1 MRLSLA
7 VAAVAIISI
16 GLHAP
21 ASNAQYEPPE
31 GRFSFTQYEP
41 NDVLRQKPL
50 EGSHELSLADAIALG
65 LRFNLNVQIERFSP
79 LIAEQESEASWGAYD
94 PVFAAEFG
102 YERSEV
108 PVTFVLEETEFQRNR
123 DLGGSGTL
131 DWLVPF
137 IGATLGV
144 SVLGSQETTNNSL
157 ESLSPKFNS
166 SVAFN
171 ARIPLLRG
179 LIWNEAWTNVKTSK
193 LGFGISRAD
202 FSKNVMD
209 VVRDI
214 KNIYWEVIAATEQV
228 RVAQTS
234 LDTANAL
241 LRQSRT
247 QYDVGVVSKVDVV
260 QAEAGVASRDYDL
273 IVAVNRNE
281 NSHDDLVNAVL
292 GPYLTATSSL
302 TFIPTTNPSDYK
314 TFTEGDVQE
323 AVATAF
329 ARRPELKA
337 AQARIETREVE
348 LKFAKNQRLPQF
360 DIAGSY
366 GYLGIDGKGNQDCV
380 VPFSDPAVPC
390 FGNNPGA
397 NPGPRGNFGTTYD
410 DYFSDEGNLNY
421 SVQGIVSIPLGNITA
436 RQAGHPSR
444 PTAASLQDRR
454 EATRAED
461 HPRYSRGRPHPQ
473 CLLSRHWGRRTK
485 QCRRPGAAPR
495 RANTPRTWRIDPLR
509 GAAPGSRPRTGREQ
523 VDLRNPGLPQCRH
536 GPRAP
541 AGNDLGNQQHS
552 SRSGG
557 TVAISCRYRTECA
570 GHGQGFL
577 GGRNQA

>member
-1 MRLSLA
+1 MRLTLGI
-7 VAAVAIISI
+7 AAIAIISI

-21 ASNAQYEPPE
+21 ASNAQYQPPE

-65 LRFNLNVQIERFSP
+65 LRFNLNVQIERFQP

-102 YERSEV
+102 YERSEF
-108 PVTFVLEETEFQRNR
+108 PNTFALEDTQTQVDR
-123 DLGGSGTL
+123 DLAGAGTL

-144 SVLGSQETTNNSL
+144 SVGGAQETTNNSL
-157 ESLSPKFNS
+157 ETLSPKFRS

-281 NSHDDLVNAVL
+281 NSHDGLVNAVL

-302 TFIPTTNPSDYK
+302 TFLPTTNPSDYK

-337 AQARIETREVE
+337 AQARIETREIQ

-366 GYLGIDGKGNQDCV
+366 GYLGIDGKLNPDCQFFNPAGGGAGQDCKSAGL
-380 VPFSDPAVPC
+380 PD
-390 FGNNPGA
+390 
-397 NPGPRGNFGTTYD
+397 PRGNFGTTYD
-410 DYFSDEGNLNY
+410 DYFSDEGSLNY

-436 RQAGHPSR
+436 RKRVTQADLELRRSKTEER
-444 PTAASLQDRR
+444 RLEQKIILDIR
-454 EATRAED
+454 EAVRTLNASYRGIGAAERSSAAAQEQLRAERIRLE
-461 HPRYSRGRPHPQ
+461 HGESTPFEV
-473 CLLSRHWGRRTK
+473 LLREADLVQAESKSITAIQVYRNAVTALERQQGTILETNNIHLD
-485 QCRRPGAAPR
+485 QVA
-495 RANTPRTWRIDPLR
+495 PLR
-509 GAAPGSRPRTGREQ
+509 
-523 VDLRNPGLPQCRH
+523 
-536 GPRAP
+536 
-541 AGNDLGNQQHS
+541 
-552 SRSGG
+552 
-557 TVAISCRYRTECA
+557 
-570 GHGQGFL
+570 
-577 GGRNQA
+577 